1 MVTVALFVCLVCIV
15 GLAGAGLG
23 NLIVI
28 ERLSQRLER
37 CERALHALSQRVYA
51 MEDHFIVEVL
61 EDEYTGEQRNRYNG
75 RAIH

>member
-1 MVTVALFVCLVCIV
+1 MVVIALCACFGCII
-15 GLAGAGLG
+15 GLAGACLG

-28 ERLSQRLER
+28 GRLTHRMERYEMAMRGLAER
-37 CERALHALSQRVYA
+37 MYA

-61 EDEYTGEQRNRYNG
+61 EDEYTGEQHTRCNG